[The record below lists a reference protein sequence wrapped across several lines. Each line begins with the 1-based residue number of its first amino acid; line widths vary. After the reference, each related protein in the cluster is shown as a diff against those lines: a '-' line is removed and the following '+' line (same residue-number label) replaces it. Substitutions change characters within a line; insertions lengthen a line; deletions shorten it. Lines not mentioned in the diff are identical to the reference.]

1 MGANSSIR
9 AHNEQLLNRI
19 SSEENLY
26 LEKGFWKTLFETVSP
41 YLEIPDLSQIILKQ
55 KLNVLN
61 ICQLSFEFLESA
73 WLQVEELSPNLIR
86 SSENSLNFLSF
97 IIPVT
102 IEHSLFEFFWSNKM
116 GAYRVLKAAIG
127 LYTSLFFGASGG
139 QLLSIHQ
146 FKALNL
152 IENSQICNKR
162 REMVLKLLVSC
173 LLSKDYAYKLL
184 LTRDIFISEEFL
196 VALLE
201 SLFAKSPELVHL
213 TCKCLNL
220 LLENEEATQRKGE
233 DIEFVKDLLKQRKKL
248 NNNIVQQFF
257 VSLSDENINKVLNS
271 ILQASATLLHS
282 DKIGSIL
289 NLLSIL
295 FSLNEN
301 YCKYI
306 AVNKNISV
314 VSSILLSQQSL
325 SIRSITPNYSKV
337 FYLLSHYREFSV
349 SLTTT
354 EMNLLLEFMF
364 KIVLA
369 AHYEFEDFYPLLT
382 GTFCNISPYILELSS
397 TNSNLITLIIEY
409 LTEKAWLLRKKSNH
423 LNIFYMIQGI
433 NSLIQYQWEGCPY
446 LIFNIT
452 KKKESF
458 YKIIRMQVD
467 TPEEACLD
475 DKDTDGEI
483 EEESFGESEDSDSK
497 EDKEEEE
504 EEENKKEDFEN
515 SSDEVYSER
524 EDRVIELEKI
534 SEGLVYALN
543 VAGPDEVVQRT
554 SYLNTHV
561 SAFEEDADRR
571 NTVQQ
576 MDIHKEEED
585 EQQEWKPTPE
595 WMLVWKSRLPIKCIF
610 VVVKEM
616 FSIVLDLQ
624 EKGVK
629 VEEVFERIKRSTL
642 VGVLPRPH
650 SIFYV

>member
-19 SSEENLY
+19 SSEDNLH
-26 LEKGFWKTLFETVSP
+26 LEKAFWKTLFETVSP

-55 KLNVLN
+55 ELNMLN

-97 IIPVT
+97 IVPVT
-102 IEHSLFEFFWSNKM
+102 IEHQLFGYFWSNKM

-127 LYTSLFFGASGG
+127 LYTSLFFGASGS
-139 QLLSIHQ
+139 QLLSIQQ
-146 FKALNL
+146 FNAFNM

-162 REMVLKLLVSC
+162 REMILRLLISC
-173 LLSKDYAYKLL
+173 LSSKDYAYKLL
-184 LTRDIFISEEFL
+184 LTRDIIISEEFL

-201 SLFAKSPELVHL
+201 SLFAKPPELVCL
-213 TCKCLNL
+213 VCKFLNL
-220 LLENEEATQRKGE
+220 LLENEDATQRSGE
-233 DIEFVKDLLKQRKKL
+233 DVDFVKDLLKQRKKL
-248 NNNIVQQFF
+248 NNNTVQQYFTN
-257 VSLSDENINKVLNS
+257 LSDENINKVLNS
-271 ILQASATLLHS
+271 ILQASNTLIYS
-282 DKIGSIL
+282 EKIGSIL
-289 NLLSIL
+289 NLLSVL
-295 FSLNEN
+295 FSLNES

-314 VSSILLSQQSL
+314 VSSILLSHQSL
-325 SIRSITPNYSKV
+325 GIRSVTAFYSKV

-349 SLTTT
+349 SLTMI
-354 EMNLLLEFMF
+354 EMNLLLEFIF
-364 KIVLA
+364 KLILA
-369 AHYEFEDFYPLLT
+369 ADYEFEDYYLLLS
-382 GTFCNISPYILELSS
+382 GTFCNISPYILELSPA
-397 TNSNLITLIIEY
+397 NSNLITSIIEY
-409 LTEKAWLLRKKSNH
+409 LTEKPWLLRKKSNH

-433 NSLIQYQWEGCPY
+433 NSLIQYQWEGCAY
-446 LIFNIT
+446 LIQNIV

-467 TPEEACLD
+467 TPDEACLD
-475 DKDTDGEI
+475 DKDTDGEV
-483 EEESFGESEDSDSK
+483 EEESFDNSEESNSN
-497 EDKEEEE
+497 EEEE
-504 EEENKKEDFEN
+504 KNEDQEN

-524 EDRVIELEKI
+524 EDRVIELERI

-543 VAGPDEVVQRT
+543 AAGPDEVVQRT

-561 SAFEEDADRR
+561 SAFEEDAERR
-571 NTVQQ
+571 NTVQHL
-576 MDIHKEEED
+576 DIHKDYEE
-585 EQQEWKPTPE
+585 QEWKPTPE

-616 FSIVLDLQ
+616 FSIILELQ
-624 EKGVK
+624 EKGIK
-629 VEEVFERIKRSTL
+629 IEEVVERIKKSTL